1 MIGYLLTL
9 YPAALIGWILWD
21 ARHPTTELQDH
32 DRMNVR
38 YFFRALWARLSP
50 VKHPTPADLAKADL
64 QRKLYA
70 QGLAKVER
78 AISANQLTEDSA
90 RLVCREFARLTKT
103 SGTHAA
109 VGACVD
115 YAATLAPRAKAVRW

>member
-9 YPAALIGWILWD
+9 YPVALIGWILWD
-21 ARHPTTELQDH
+21 ASRPTTELQDH

-50 VKHPTPADLAKADL
+50 VRHPTLEEIAKSEL
-64 QRKLYA
+64 LRRLHA
-70 QGLAKVER
+70 QAATKVER
-78 AISANQLTEDSA
+78 AISANQLPEDSA
-90 RLVCREFARLTKT
+90 RLVRREFSRLQKT
-103 SGTHAA
+103 TGTHAA
-109 VGACVD
+109 VAACVD